1 MKQYQRSL
9 AILAVLAISFAGT
22 VRAQHQV
29 LWNNYAVQDINEFYN
44 PLAGGTVL
52 PGIIPGQTVVT
63 NFVNFTGAI
72 DMQQGTAGPIPVGF
86 TFDYNGCLTNT
97 VNINIDGWVSFN
109 IVDLA
114 PGSTVTPGG
123 PFTATTV
130 FVPSV
135 TYGVPVTPANNNNLF
150 SSVLPNNAVAPFW
163 GTHYYRTNEPG
174 YFPSTISYL
183 ATNVAD
189 PNPNKN
195 NPFARIWTFTVEWKN
210 LNVNDPTNPN
220 SIASF
225 QMIVRQNPLAN
236 DKSAPDQRA
245 TIVFQYGSIGNG
257 ANVETAG
264 AAVGAKD
271 SAGFSHINAL
281 YQSANDENDLANN
294 TSQRTTCWPPALP
307 NLCEPGRAI
316 EFVPQGRTVL
326 STWGD
331 GDVLLEQVNS
341 PNPQIR
347 NNQSLFVTVA
357 DAMAI
362 LQASA
367 NGVPLDSNVGGPAFH
382 GDANHDGQVFNPT
395 YAAFYYYTTP
405 YDAAY
410 ILMYLAGKLAYLP
423 WPNPLPVPGYK
434 TTEIHSTDVSG
445 VVADVSNVIMNG
457 KTVLVPITIRGT
469 VNGPL
474 SIQMDL
480 KGLEASG
487 VQFIGTKAP
496 DGTIMCSN
504 ASLGRISLAT
514 SGDFSDGATV
524 GYVELQAPANKN
536 AEFDI
541 ENVQVNDVN
550 LAPSHVAL
558 LLADGSQSNMNMLDQ
573 NVPNP
578 FVVSVSNET
587 TIGFNLA
594 SPESVT
600 LRIIDVLGHE
610 VRTLISGE
618 GRTAGYNT
626 VQWDG
631 RDGGGNL
638 VASGMYFYQLTT
650 PDFTQSAKMQ
660 VVH

>member
-1 MKQYQRSL
+1 M
-9 AILAVLAISFAGT
+9 
-22 VRAQHQV
+22 
-29 LWNNYAVQDINEFYN
+29 
-44 PLAGGTVL
+44 
-52 PGIIPGQTVVT
+52 
-63 NFVNFTGAI
+63 
-72 DMQQGTAGPIPVGF
+72 
-86 TFDYNGCLTNT
+86 
-97 VNINIDGWVSFN
+97 
-109 IVDLA
+109 
-114 PGSTVTPGG
+114 
-123 PFTATTV
+123 
-130 FVPSV
+130 

-316 EFVPQGRTVL
+316 EFLPQGRTLL

-524 GYVELQAPANKN
+524 GYIELQAPANKN